1 MALLVTREMAAELNC
16 SQCTVRRMVHDGR
29 IPHKFLLKVG
39 NDYRYNAPAIK
50 RHLGMEVVDEK
61 K

>member
-1 MALLVTREMAAELNC
+1 MALLVTREMARELHC

-29 IPHKFLLKVG
+29 IPSRFLLKVG

-61 K
+61 R